1 MIRKVTDLI
10 VAELTG
16 LNFVDRIGGI
26 VKELEVVSPVD
37 ETANTKIYPVGGQD
51 ANGNHLTYLPDNK
64 YKSVIFFEDNGT
76 TCETDVRYNNYESS
90 IRLIAWYNLPAINED
105 YVRGD
110 LLTQTLI
117 HNLPHTFANTDYLT
131 KIFLDFNG
139 EVAKDKSIFSKYSF
153 DEATWQYL
161 NYPYDYAAI
170 DLTVKYS
177 VPRNASCFDDIIIN
191 PKVCDTTSKTCIE

>member
-26 VKELEVVSPVD
+26 VKTLEVVSPVSGVA
-37 ETANTKIYPVGGQD
+37 TTFNYPVGSQD
-51 ANGNHLTYLPDNK
+51 ANGNHITYLPDTSF
-64 YKSVIFFEDNGT
+64 KSVIFFEDNGT
-76 TCETDVRYNNYESS
+76 TAESDVRYTNYQSS
-90 IRLIAWYNLPAINED
+90 IRLIAWYNLPKINKA
-105 YVRGD
+105 YTRGD

-131 KIFLDFNG
+131 KIYLDFSG

-153 DEATWQYL
+153 NEETWQYL
-161 NYPYDYAAI
+161 NYPFDYAAI
-170 DLTVKYS
+170 DLTVSYS
-177 VPRNASCFDDIIIN
+177 VSRNASCFDAIVIDPN
-191 PKVCDTTSKTCIE
+191 TCDETLTNCI